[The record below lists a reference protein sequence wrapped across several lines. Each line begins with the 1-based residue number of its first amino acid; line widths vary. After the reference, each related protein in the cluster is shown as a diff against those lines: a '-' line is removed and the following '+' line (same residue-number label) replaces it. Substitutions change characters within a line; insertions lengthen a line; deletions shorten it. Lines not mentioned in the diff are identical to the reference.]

1 MFASVVLTRT
11 PCSLAWTA
19 SWKHTPATVSKC
31 RICQWM
37 SMTRIWNAVR
47 MQTSGTLER
56 QSKTTRWNMYWYQLF
71 LCKCRACPRTSCIVA
86 CTAARTRVLLGSLR
100 VPSAHAIGNSLQT
113 LRLSVGFT
121 SDFCTNIIFH
131 KSRKKLSER
140 CLAVTGFWCTTW
152 IDGIDVSFAAHRS
165 VKSVVALRSFQQ
177 LKQGSVQLKHDVV
190 RPNFGTSVS
199 MVVWLIT
206 TITRLGRRCRTM
218 TWQCDWC
225 CWSSWWWSWRR
236 GDEVKMRRKWRC
248 GWIWERNEG
257 MGIRIGMRT
266 KIMKQ
271 QRRITTM
278 MWQKNGNHAAKKKCS
293 TCLELLQIRTI
304 RTPTALWLMFHPS
317 KATTPFLIKITDLVP
332 KKGGNTERRLL
343 TLCFVVGCFYQKS
356 FSTCTGRL
364 CPISWQ
370 DCRRRGTELNI
381 APMLRRLPKPPGGKR
396 WKNSN
401 QSDNTSTLH
410 LVMCHDSAKI
420 MVSNDL
426 HANRLA
432 AKVPSSF
439 VRTFSNK
446 LKRFFVF
453 ACCKQWSRARIFWM
467 WISICL

>member
-1 MFASVVLTRT
+1 
-11 PCSLAWTA
+11 
-19 SWKHTPATVSKC
+19 
-31 RICQWM
+31 
-37 SMTRIWNAVR
+37 
-47 MQTSGTLER
+47 
-56 QSKTTRWNMYWYQLF
+56 
-71 LCKCRACPRTSCIVA
+71 
-86 CTAARTRVLLGSLR
+86 
-100 VPSAHAIGNSLQT
+100 
-113 LRLSVGFT
+113 
-121 SDFCTNIIFH
+121 
-131 KSRKKLSER
+131 
-140 CLAVTGFWCTTW
+140 
-152 IDGIDVSFAAHRS
+152 
-165 VKSVVALRSFQQ
+165 
-177 LKQGSVQLKHDVV
+177 
-190 RPNFGTSVS
+190 

-206 TITRLGRRCRTM
+206 TTTRLGRRCRTM

-248 GWIWERNEG
+248 GWIWERNER

-278 MWQKNGNHAAKKKCS
+278 MWQKNGNHATKKKCS
-293 TCLELLQIRTI
+293 TCLELLQIRTS

-317 KATTPFLIKITDLVP
+317 KATTPFFNQNHRSCT

-381 APMLRRLPKPPGGKR
+381 APMLRRLPKPPGVKGGKIATNPTTR
-396 WKNSN
+396 RHFIWWCATIPLRSW
-401 QSDNTSTLH
+401 
-410 LVMCHDSAKI
+410 SATTCTQTGWLQGSQ
-420 MVSNDL
+420 V
-426 HANRLA
+426 
-432 AKVPSSF
+432 SF